1 MIIDKIQLAGPDTY
15 FQDLANPGQIN
26 LAGQVTSRT
35 KPLGKG
41 EQLEI
46 SAIEVLIET
55 DGDLSDLFSFQSS
68 PLLSISVMK
77 EMFPALFAEPFRN
90 RVHNISGFED
100 FKRGTLQ
107 NAKVMEIDGVPTI
120 VSVGTGI
127 CKWTSPLY
135 PVPAPVTF
143 NHASWELAASRKT
156 PPENFKYSVKL
167 STFDAAQSPIQTLH
181 LTNPLNP
188 AQPGELDPTRHRNAI
203 DFDLQN
209 VWFYQIEF
217 SADVKKDTSIY
228 EKHGTLIGESIG
240 TPLLRA
246 VNLLEAVDSIY
257 DVHSLQE
264 LLSRSSDYHLFEF
277 QGQPMK
283 KMLVSLDLSA
293 TLVHSE
299 YQTIANGDPN
309 DPNSVYEFVEIS
321 VITDKFSNVEARLAG
336 EILVRPALR

>member
-1 MIIDKIQLAGPDTY
+1 MIIDKIQLAGPETY
-15 FQDLANPGQIN
+15 FKDPANPGQIN

-46 SAIEVLIET
+46 SAIEMLIEA
-55 DGDLSDLFSFQSS
+55 DGDLRDLLNFQSS
-68 PLLSISVMK
+68 PLLSITVMK
-77 EMFPALFAEPFRN
+77 EMFPALFAEPFRH

-100 FKRGTLQ
+100 FKRGALQ
-107 NAKVMEIDGVPTI
+107 NAKVMDIDGVPTI
-120 VSVGTGI
+120 VSIGTGI

-135 PVPAPVTF
+135 PVPAPVTL

-156 PPENFKYSVKL
+156 PPENFKYSLKL
-167 STFDAAQSPIQTLH
+167 STFDVGQNLIQTLY
-181 LTNPLNP
+181 LTNFLNP
-188 AQPGELDPTRHRNAI
+188 AQPGDLDPTKRRNAI
-203 DFDLQN
+203 NFDLRN
-209 VWFYQIEF
+209 VRFYQIEF
-217 SADVKKDTSIY
+217 SADVRRDTSLY
-228 EKHGTLIGESIG
+228 EKHSTVIGESIG

-257 DVHSLQE
+257 DVYSLQE

-277 QGQPMK
+277 QGQPIK

-299 YQTIANGDPN
+299 YQTIANSDPN
-309 DPNSVYEFVEIS
+309 DPNSLYEFVEIS
-321 VITDKFSNVEARLAG
+321 VLTDKFSNIEARVIG
-336 EILVRPALR
+336 ETLVRPVVR